1 MHIKMKL
8 SLFFIHHNNYTF
20 FITLALTKNLEF
32 FIQKHEGVTSVELEG
47 EEKDK
52 VIVIGDGMD
61 AVNLIN
67 CLRKKVGKSD
77 IISLAEAK

>member
-1 MHIKMKL
+1 MKQKIVIKVAMHC
-8 SLFFIHHNNYTF
+8 
-20 FITLALTKNLEF
+20 
-32 FIQKHEGVTSVELEG
+32 QKCRKTAFQIVATANGVTSVELEG